1 MKLVKKLRHMV
12 AKPAPSREYR
22 FVAQGFDRAFYLEQ
36 NPDVRADGMDPVAH
50 YILHGQ
56 FEGRDPTPT
65 FSSAG
70 YLARNPDVAQS
81 GINAFYHYMEFGRYE
96 NRDARPLSVAPV
108 HEPVDWKSESEAADT
123 EEAEIAD
130 RPVLADVF
138 TALYN
143 SDDNCGAHV
152 DPKRIPLRSIS
163 PRMTGIVDLL
173 GSVAVDHPDQSND
186 EGAMVAALLMK
197 VEGKT
202 ISFDLFGTLL
212 RPRIAMECIALR
224 NARAIWLNAGQ
235 TNAAVAALHPID
247 LLNLRTVA
255 EGSISDAA
263 GQYRIEDLASRLGQL
278 LELSPASI
286 DAFVE
291 REAAIT
297 ANALRPDPLMS
308 QILSRHAGRHIGIA
322 RSPLS
327 AASIHEI
334 LQNLSVDQIT
344 ALQAS
349 HSQFPLRNKDA
360 LLDLAIANEH
370 LEHGKSVHLS
380 TDYGGGVETA
390 RLRGLDAIHLY
401 REAEFAAEVRAK
413 DAIDRHR
420 RGDSSAL
427 LLSLLER
434 VEPTPDGPL
443 PIEAQAVPVV
453 GFVLHILEQALLRN
467 LDKIFFV
474 TREGLFFKRI
484 YDLLVEADVFDL
496 GTYPKSI
503 VLETSRKASF
513 AASLAA
519 FDRDALMR
527 LWSQYSDQS
536 IAVLCQTINLSP
548 DLLADAA
555 KQAGVDLHAPR
566 NAPWND
572 AELLDFLSRDD
583 VQAIVLPHLKA
594 EREGLLAYL
603 HKIGFEPDA
612 NTERLLVDIGWR
624 GTIQDNLAQVVMGR
638 IHGCYFG
645 VEGFLNAQP
654 DNVSKDGYIKDVPAG
669 LGLKLADVA
678 ALEFL
683 FNTPGGSVKGYRG
696 GAPEREVLDGEE
708 AIATGP
714 VAGFQ
719 GKIAAFARSLADT
732 IRQQGLVSV
741 DLRAVSRELV
751 ASYFANPP
759 AEVACAYLT
768 LEHNES
774 FGVSSVTTMGFC
786 RERLAELRDMTG
798 PALHAAVME
807 SAEMVRWAA
816 ARPHI
821 GSLLRQSLALDQSRQ
836 LSLPVLP
843 DAMAISSRSGKEIAI
858 LAPSAQ
864 LEDEATA
871 LSIDLAKA
879 MQDDGY
885 LVHLLVDELQPKLS
899 RSFRA
904 ALTSLGSGCIL
915 HSTWPIAISP
925 AAAICFNANGARFVR
940 DNWSA
945 STALVAV
952 AFSGEQS
959 AGSFADAPEV
969 AGAHLVCMSRAAAL
983 QIGGKAGVS
992 AALGGTGLDPEFFQ
1006 PRSSVQNNRH
1016 IIFHASGRAGGASMR
1031 QAIMALDLVK
1041 ARYPDVSV
1049 TVVGNPGRIS
1059 IGFAHDRLAL
1069 PKTAAE
1075 RHALYQSASIAL
1087 FDNAEGPTR
1096 DTLEA
1101 MASGCIPVDVYRRAT
1116 IMEYP
1121 AGTAVLALPKPPSLA
1136 LAICNLLESKPAAL
1150 ARRAA
1155 QCSASLKGC
1164 TQGWQIDLLKNS
1176 VKWAIN
1182 SIPFSQTGPLALRYS
1197 AAPMVDPADDNEVNR
1212 AYIARQ
1218 KRCPE

>member
-36 NPDVRADGMDPVAH
+36 NPDVRADGMDPVLN

-65 FSSAG
+65 FSTSG

-123 EEAEIAD
+123 EEAETAG

-138 TALYN
+138 TALQN
-143 SDDNCGAHV
+143 SSDTCDANA
-152 DPKRIPLRSIS
+152 DPTKIPLRAVS

-173 GSVAVDHPDQSND
+173 GNVAIDRPDQSD
-186 EGAMVAALLMK
+186 DAEAMVAALLMK
-197 VEGKT
+197 AKGKT

-224 NARAIWLNAGQ
+224 NARASWLTAGQ

-247 LLNLRTVA
+247 LLNLRAVVEA
-255 EGSISDAA
+255 SISDEA
-263 GQYRIEDLASRLGQL
+263 GQYRIEDLAVRLGQL
-278 LELSPASI
+278 LELSPANI
-286 DAFVE
+286 DAFAQ

-322 RSPLS
+322 RSPLP
-327 AASIHEI
+327 AAAIRDI
-334 LQNLSVDQIT
+334 LQSLSVGQIA

-349 HSQFPLRNKDA
+349 HSQFPLHNKDA

-380 TDYGGGVETA
+380 TDYAAGVEAA

-401 REAEFAAEVRAK
+401 READFAAEMRAK
-413 DAIDRHR
+413 DAFARHR
-420 RGDSSAL
+420 RGDSAAL

-434 VEPTPDGPL
+434 VEPTAEGPL
-443 PIEAQAVPVV
+443 PIAAQAVPVV
-453 GFVLHILEQALLRN
+453 GFVLHILEQAVLRN
-467 LDKIFFV
+467 LDKVFFV

-484 YDLLVEADVFDL
+484 YDLLVEVDVFDL
-496 GTYPKSI
+496 GAYPKSI

-513 AASLAA
+513 AASLAG

-548 DLLADAA
+548 DALADAA
-555 KQAGVDLHAPR
+555 KQARVDLYAPR
-566 NAPWND
+566 SAPWND

-603 HKIGFEPDA
+603 KKIGFEPGAD
-612 NTERLLVDIGWR
+612 TDRLLVDIGWR
-624 GTIQDNLAQVVMGR
+624 GTIQDNLAQVVKGR
-638 IHGCYFG
+638 IHGCYYG
-645 VEGFLNAQP
+645 LEGFLNAQP

-683 FNTPGGSVKGYRG
+683 FNTPGGSVRGYRG
-696 GAPEREVLDGEE
+696 GVPVREVLDGEE

-719 GKIAAFARSLADT
+719 DQIADFARGLADT
-732 IRQQGLVSV
+732 IRQQGLVSA

-774 FGVSSVTTMGFC
+774 FGVSGVTTMGFC
-786 RERLAELRDMTG
+786 RERLAELRDLTG
-798 PALHAAVME
+798 PALHAAVLE
-807 SAEMVRWAA
+807 SADMVRWAA

-821 GSLLRQSLALDQSRQ
+821 GSLLTQSLGLDQSRQ

-843 DAMAISSRSGKEIAI
+843 DAMAIPARLGKEIAI

-871 LSIDLAKA
+871 LSINLAKA
-879 MQDDGY
+879 MQEEGY
-885 LVHLLVDELQPKLS
+885 LVHLLVEELQPKSS
-899 RSFRA
+899 RSFSA
-904 ALTSLGSGCIL
+904 AVTSLGSGCIL
-915 HSTWPIAISP
+915 HSTWPTAIFP

-940 DNWSA
+940 DHWSA
-945 STALVAV
+945 STALVAL
-952 AFSGEQS
+952 AFPGDAS
-959 AGSFADAPEV
+959 AGSFVDAPEIS
-969 AGAHLVCMSRAAAL
+969 GAHLVCMSRGAAL

-992 AALGGTGLDPEFFQ
+992 AALGGTGVDPVFFQ
-1006 PRSSVQNNRH
+1006 PRSSVTNHRH
-1016 IIFHASGRAGGASMR
+1016 IILHANGRAGVASLR
-1031 QAIMALDLVK
+1031 QAVMALELVK

-1069 PKTAAE
+1069 PKSAAE
-1075 RHALYQSASIAL
+1075 RHALYQSASIAV
-1087 FDNAEGPTR
+1087 FDNAEGPSR

-1121 AGTAVLALPKPPSLA
+1121 SGTAVLALPKPNSLA

-1176 VKWAIN
+1176 LMWAIN
-1182 SIPFSQTGPLALRYS
+1182 AVPFDHTGPLGPRYS
-1197 AAPMVDPADDNEVNR
+1197 AAPVVDPADDNAVNR
-1212 AYIARQ
+1212 AYVARQ
-1218 KRCPE
+1218 KTVS

>member
-36 NPDVRADGMDPVAH
+36 NPDVRADGMDPVLH
-50 YILHGQ
+50 YVLHGQ

-65 FSSAG
+65 FSTAG

-108 HEPVDWKSESEAADT
+108 HEPVDWKSESEVAETDEAD
-123 EEAEIAD
+123 IAG

-138 TALYN
+138 TALQN
-143 SDDNCGAHV
+143 LSDTSGTNL
-152 DPKRIPLRSIS
+152 DPAKIPLRAVS

-173 GSVAVDHPDQSND
+173 GKVAIDRPDQSD
-186 EGAMVAALLMK
+186 DAEAMVAALVMK
-197 VEGKT
+197 AKGKA
-202 ISFDLFGTLL
+202 ISFDVFGTLL

-224 NARAIWLNAGQ
+224 NARACWLTAGQ
-235 TNAAVAALHPID
+235 TNSALAALHPID
-247 LLNLRTVA
+247 LLNLRAVVEA
-255 EGSISDAA
+255 AISDEA
-263 GQYRIEDLASRLGQL
+263 GQYRIEDLAARLGQL
-278 LELSPASI
+278 LGLSPDNI
-286 DAFVE
+286 DAFAE

-322 RSPLS
+322 RSPLP
-327 AASIHEI
+327 AAAIRNI
-334 LQNLSVDQIT
+334 LQSLSVGQIA

-349 HSQFPLRNKDA
+349 HSQFPLHNKDA

-380 TDYGGGVETA
+380 TDYAGGVEAA

-401 REAEFAAEVRAK
+401 READFAAEMRAK
-413 DAIDRHR
+413 DAFARHR

-427 LLSLLER
+427 LLRLLEQ
-434 VEPTPDGPL
+434 VEPTAEGPL
-443 PIEAQAVPVV
+443 PIAAQAVPVV
-453 GFVLHILEQALLRN
+453 GFVLHILEQAVLRN

-496 GTYPKSI
+496 GAYPKAI

-513 AASLAA
+513 AASLAG

-548 DLLADAA
+548 DALADAA
-555 KQAGVDLHAPR
+555 KQARVDLHAPR

-594 EREGLLAYL
+594 ERDGLLAYL
-603 HKIGFEPDA
+603 KKIGFEPGAD
-612 NTERLLVDIGWR
+612 TDRLLVDIGWR
-624 GTIQDNLAQVVMGR
+624 GTIQDNLVHVVKGR
-638 IHGCYFG
+638 IHGCYYG
-645 VEGFLNAQP
+645 LEGFLNAQP

-683 FNTPGGSVKGYRG
+683 FNTPGGSVRGYRG
-696 GAPEREVLDGEE
+696 GVPVREVLDGEE

-719 GKIAAFARSLADT
+719 DQIADFARDLADT
-732 IRQQGLVSV
+732 IRQQGLVSA

-774 FGVSSVTTMGFC
+774 FGVSGVTTMGFC
-786 RERLAELRDMTG
+786 RERLSQLRDLTG
-798 PALHAAVME
+798 PALHAAVLE
-807 SAEMVRWAA
+807 SADMVRWTA

-821 GSLLRQSLALDQSRQ
+821 GSLLRQSLALDQARQ

-843 DAMAISSRSGKEIAI
+843 GAMAIPARLGKEIAI
-858 LAPSAQ
+858 LAPSAK

-871 LSIDLAKA
+871 LSINLAKA
-879 MQDDGY
+879 MQDEGY
-885 LVHLLVDELQPKLS
+885 RVHLLVDELHAKSS
-899 RSFRA
+899 RSFSA
-904 ALTSLGSGCIL
+904 AVTSLGSGCIL
-915 HSTWPIAISP
+915 HSTWPTAISP

-940 DNWSA
+940 DHWPA

-952 AFSGEQS
+952 AFPGDAS
-959 AGSFADAPEV
+959 AGSFVDAPEIS
-969 AGAHLVCMSRAAAL
+969 GAHLVCISPGAAL
-983 QIGGKAGVS
+983 EIGGKSGVS
-992 AALGGTGLDPEFFQ
+992 AALGGTGLDPVFFQ
-1006 PRSSVQNNRH
+1006 PRSSVTNNRH
-1016 IIFHASGRAGGASMR
+1016 IILHANGRAGVASLR
-1031 QAIMALDLVK
+1031 QAVMALDLVK
-1041 ARYPDVSV
+1041 TRYPDVSV
-1049 TVVGNPGRIS
+1049 TVLGNPGRIS

-1069 PKTAAE
+1069 PKSAAE
-1075 RHALYQSASIAL
+1075 RHALYQSASIAV

-1121 AGTAVLALPKPPSLA
+1121 AGTAVLALPKPHSLA
-1136 LAICNLLESKPAAL
+1136 LAICNLLESKPATL
-1150 ARRAA
+1150 AKRAG

-1164 TQGWQIDLLKNS
+1164 TQGWQIDLVKNALM
-1176 VKWAIN
+1176 WAIN
-1182 SIPFSQTGPLALRYS
+1182 AIPFDHTGPLGPRYS
-1197 AAPMVDPADDNEVNR
+1197 AAPVVDPADDNDINR

-1218 KRCPE
+1218 KTVS

>member
-36 NPDVRADGMDPVAH
+36 NPDVRADGMDPVLH

-65 FSSAG
+65 FSTAG
-70 YLARNPDVAQS
+70 YFARNPDVAQS

-96 NRDARPLSVAPV
+96 NRDVRPLSVAPV

-123 EEAEIAD
+123 EEAEIAG

-138 TALYN
+138 MALHN
-143 SDDNCGAHV
+143 SDHICGAHA
-152 DPKRIPLRSIS
+152 DPTKIPLRAVS

-173 GSVAVDHPDQSND
+173 GSVAVDRPDQSD
-186 EGAMVAALLMK
+186 DAEAMVAALLMK
-197 VEGKT
+197 AKGKT
-202 ISFDLFGTLL
+202 ISFDMFGTLL

-224 NARAIWLNAGQ
+224 NARASWLTAGQ

-247 LLNLRTVA
+247 LLNLRAVVEA
-255 EGSISDAA
+255 SISDEA

-322 RSPLS
+322 RSPLP
-327 AASIHEI
+327 AAAIREI
-334 LQNLSVDQIT
+334 LQSLSVGQIA

-349 HSQFPLRNKDA
+349 HSQFPLHNKDA
-360 LLDLAIANEH
+360 LLDLAIANED

-380 TDYGGGVETA
+380 TDYAGGVEAA

-401 REAEFAAEVRAK
+401 READFAAEMRAK
-413 DAIDRHR
+413 DAFARHR

-427 LLSLLER
+427 LMSLLER
-434 VEPTPDGPL
+434 VEPTAEGPL

-467 LDKIFFV
+467 LGKIFFV

-548 DLLADAA
+548 DVLADAA
-555 KQAGVDLHAPR
+555 KQSGVDLHAPR

-572 AELLDFLSRDD
+572 AELLNFLSRDD

-603 HKIGFEPDA
+603 HKIGFEPHT

-624 GTIQDNLAQVVMGR
+624 GTIQDNLAQVAKGR
-638 IHGCYFG
+638 IHGCYYG
-645 VEGFLNAQP
+645 LEGFLNAQP
-654 DNVSKDGYIKDVPAG
+654 DNVSKDGYIKDLPAG

-683 FNTPGGSVKGYRG
+683 FNTPGGSVGGYRG
-696 GAPEREVLDGEE
+696 GAAVREVLDGEE
-708 AIATGP
+708 AIAIGP

-719 GKIAAFARSLADT
+719 DQIADFARGLAET
-732 IRQQGLVSV
+732 IRQQGLVSA
-741 DLRAVSRELV
+741 DLRAVARELV
-751 ASYFANPP
+751 ASYLANPP

-774 FGVSSVTTMGFC
+774 FGVSGVTTMGFC
-786 RERLAELRDMTG
+786 RQRLAELRGMTG
-798 PALHAAVME
+798 PALHAAVLE
-807 SAEMVRWAA
+807 SAEMVRWTA

-836 LSLPVLP
+836 LSLPALP
-843 DAMAISSRSGKEIAI
+843 DAMAIPSRLGKEIAI
-858 LAPSAQ
+858 LAPSAR
-864 LEDEATA
+864 LEDEMTA
-871 LSIDLAKA
+871 LSINLSKL
-879 MQDDGY
+879 MQNDGY
-885 LVHLLVDELQPKLS
+885 FVHLLVDELQPKLS
-899 RSFRA
+899 PSFREA
-904 ALTSLGSGCIL
+904 VTSLGSGCIL
-915 HSTWPIAISP
+915 HSTWPTAISP
-925 AAAICFNANGARFVR
+925 AAAICFDGNAARFVR
-940 DNWSA
+940 DHWPA

-952 AFSGEQS
+952 AFPGEES
-959 AGSFADAPEV
+959 AGSFADAPELS
-969 AGAHLVCMSRAAAL
+969 GAHLVCMSRGAAL

-992 AALGGTGLDPEFFQ
+992 AALGGTGLDPVFFQ
-1006 PRSSVQNNRH
+1006 PRSGLPNNRH
-1016 IIFHASGRAGGASMR
+1016 IILHANGRAGVASLG

-1049 TVVGNPGRIS
+1049 TVVGNPGRTRIA
-1059 IGFAHDRLAL
+1059 FAHDRFAL
-1069 PKTAAE
+1069 PKSAAE
-1075 RHALYQSASIAL
+1075 RRDLYQSASIAL
-1087 FDNAEGPTR
+1087 FDNVKGPTR

-1101 MASGCIPVDVYRRAT
+1101 MASGCIPVDVYRRAN
-1116 IMEYP
+1116 IMDYP
-1121 AGTAVLALPKPPSLA
+1121 AGTAVLALPKPHSLA
-1136 LAICNLLESKPAAL
+1136 LAICKLLESRPAVFVS
-1150 ARRAA
+1150 RAA
-1155 QCSASLKGC
+1155 QCSASVNGR
-1164 TQGWQIDLLKNS
+1164 TQGWQIDVLKNS

-1182 SIPFSQTGPLALRYS
+1182 SIPFNQTGPLAPRYS
-1197 AAPMVDPADDNEVNR
+1197 ASPLIDPADDNEVNR

-1218 KRCPE
+1218 KIMS